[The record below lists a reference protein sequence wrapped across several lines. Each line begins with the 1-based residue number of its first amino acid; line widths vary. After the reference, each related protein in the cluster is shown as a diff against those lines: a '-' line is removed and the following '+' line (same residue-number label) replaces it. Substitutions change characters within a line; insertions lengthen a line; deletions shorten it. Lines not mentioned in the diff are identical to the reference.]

1 MLIALI
7 LATGAVALG
16 LAREGSLEALAATP
30 LRGVWLLFCGL
41 GLQLTAS
48 LWSPAWLTGPWALLV
63 IVLSNLAIVVFIA
76 VNRLLP
82 GMLLADLGVA
92 LNLLVIVANGA
103 MPVAAGAAR
112 VAGIETTP
120 GALALRHQEMTAETS
135 LPWLGDIIPMPGLRE
150 VLSVGDLLLA
160 AGIAVLVYARTTAV
174 AESGDGGASPGRGVR
189 SRGASGSPPAARPAP
204 RP

>member
-48 LWSPAWLTGPWALLV
+48 LWSPPWLTRPWALLV
-63 IVLSNLAIVVFIA
+63 IVLSNL
-76 VNRLLP
+76 
-82 GMLLADLGVA
+82 GVA
-92 LNLLVIVANGA
+92 LNPLVIVANGV
-103 MPVAAGAAR
+103 MPVSPGAAR
-112 VAGIETTP
+112 LAGIESTP
-120 GALALRHQEMTAETS
+120 GALALRHQEMTAETA

-160 AGIAVLVYARTTAV
+160 AGIAFLVYARTMAV
-174 AESGDGGASPGRGVR
+174 AEIGDAGASPSRGVR
-189 SRGASGSPPAARPAP
+189 SRGASGSPPAARP
-204 RP
+204 